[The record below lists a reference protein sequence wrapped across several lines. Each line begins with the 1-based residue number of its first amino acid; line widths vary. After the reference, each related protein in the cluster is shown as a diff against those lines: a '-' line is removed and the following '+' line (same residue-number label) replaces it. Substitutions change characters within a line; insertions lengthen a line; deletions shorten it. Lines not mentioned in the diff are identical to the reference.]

1 MKLEDLKPAKGSKKR
16 RKIVGRG
23 QGSGHGL
30 SATRG
35 MKGQNSRSGGGV
47 RPGFEGGQMPL
58 SRRIPKRG
66 FNNFSRK
73 EYSIVNVGIL
83 SERFA
88 TGSEVTPGTLI
99 EKRLAKVTLPVKVL
113 GDGNIDKALHIKV
126 DAFSKTAREKITKAG
141 GTIELIG
148 QRKPE

>member
-1 MKLEDLKPAKGSKKR
+1 
-16 RKIVGRG
+16 
-23 QGSGHGL
+23 
-30 SATRG
+30 

-66 FNNFSRK
+66 FNNFRQK

-141 GTIELIG
+141 GTIELISKVNPLSAETG
-148 QRKPE
+148 EK